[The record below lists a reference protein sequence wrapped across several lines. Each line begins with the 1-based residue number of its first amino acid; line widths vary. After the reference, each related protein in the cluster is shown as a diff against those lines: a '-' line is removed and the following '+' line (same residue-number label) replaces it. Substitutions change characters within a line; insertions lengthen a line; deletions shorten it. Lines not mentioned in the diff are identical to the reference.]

1 MTKTALLI
9 GVSKYEADLPP
20 LPAVVNDIEAM
31 RQVLADPKIGGFD
44 NVEVCVEPDLV
55 EMRRAIG
62 RLFRTSKKGD
72 LALLFFAGHGM
83 TDDSGKLYL
92 TTPITRKEECQE
104 TSVPAS
110 FVHDM
115 MNNSP
120 CKRQVVILD
129 CCYSGAFAQG
139 WQPRGDIN
147 IQQQLGGEGRAILTS
162 SSAIQLSFEQE
173 GAGIY
178 TRYLIE
184 GMRTGTAD
192 RDGDG
197 QISIQELHEYAK
209 EQVQTAKPAMKP
221 EIYTHKEGFE
231 IYLTQA
237 PVNDPELIYRREVE
251 KRVKQN
257 KGELSWIN
265 RRTLERLA
273 SDCNIISEVA
283 EQIISEVLAPYAEH
297 KQNLKEYQE
306 VFAQAIQEEYP
317 LSDRIRQDLQD
328 FQQILGL
335 TDEDVERIEKQV
347 LSKAEL
353 PPVIPEPSSIQ
364 PTKSEP
370 EQQLLTFEF
379 DVVTLDKTG
388 KESQRQRKSA
398 QYFIEN
404 IGNGVTLD
412 MVKIPAGEFLMGSPE
427 SEKRSSNNEAP
438 QLGSSNNERPQH
450 RVRVDSFFMGKYPV
464 TQAQWKAV
472 ASLPKLQRDLNP
484 DPSNFKGENRPVE
497 CVSWYDAVEFCARLS
512 KHTGKSYLLPSEA
525 QWEYACRAGTTSPFH
540 FGETISTDVANY
552 DGKYIYGSGSEG
564 VYRRETTPVGSFQVA
579 NNFGLFDM
587 HGNVGEWCADPWHNN
602 YEGAPADG
610 SVWDVND
617 NRYKRYIDNLVNL
630 MSLDNKVVL
639 RGGSR
644 SRYPSRCRS
653 ASRDYDFRRDFINDF
668 VGFRVLCVP
677 GFSFAP

>member
-44 NVEVCVEPDLV
+44 NVEVCLEPDLL

-92 TTPITRKEECQE
+92 TTPITSKEECQE

-265 RRTLERLA
+265 QRGLKRLA
-273 SDCNIISEVA
+273 FDCKMTSEVA

-297 KQNLKEYQE
+297 KQNLKEYQD
-306 VFAQAIQEEYP
+306 VFAQAIQEKYP
-317 LSDRIRQDLQD
+317 LSDRIRRDLQD

-347 LSKAEL
+347 LSEAEL
-353 PPVIPEPSSIQ
+353 PSPTPESSQVQ
-364 PTKSEP
+364 PQKSEP
-370 EQQLLTFEF
+370 DRQLLTFEF
-379 DVVTLDKTG
+379 EVVRLDKTG
-388 KESQRQRKSA
+388 KEIQRQRNSA
-398 QYFIEN
+398 EYFTEDL
-404 IGNGVTLD
+404 GNGVTLD

-427 SEKRSSNNEAP
+427 SEE
-438 QLGSSNNERPQH
+438 GSSDKERPQH
-450 RVRVDSFFMGKYPV
+450 PVRVDSFFMGKYPV

-472 ASLPKLQRDLNP
+472 ASLPTLQRDLNP
-484 DPSNFKGENRPVE
+484 DPSRFKGDPPQPPLKSGEKAKTRWDRPVE
-497 CVSWYDAVEFCARLS
+497 QISWYDAVEFCARLS
-512 KHTGKSYLLPSEA
+512 KHIGKSYCLPSEA
-525 QWEYACRAGTTSPFH
+525 QWEYACRAGTTTPFH

-552 DGKYIYGSGSEG
+552 NGNSTYGSGSKG
-564 VYRRETTPVGSFQVA
+564 VYRKETTPVGSFQVA

-587 HGNVGEWCADPWHNN
+587 HGNVWEWCADPWHDN
-602 YEGAPADG
+602 YNYKGAPAEG
-610 SVWDVND
+610 SVWDENIND
-617 NRYKRYIDNLVNL
+617 NRYKNYVDNLVNSMGMKYAGRL
-630 MSLDNKVVL
+630 LGQLS
-639 RGGSR
+639 
-644 SRYPSRCRS
+644 
-653 ASRDYDFRRDFINDF
+653 
-668 VGFRVLCVP
+668 
-677 GFSFAP
+677 